1 MTTSQ
6 LTYVCTT
13 CDEVLWQEW
22 DISTPQAREIQFHC
36 DASGQQATY
45 RLAGLG
51 PISRKADCPPWCT
64 DHRTWRDGTEEHV
77 HKMVYRQGWHQYLRR
92 WDSLSVEI
100 CQLEDRPD
108 IKRKDE
114 TVPNIN
120 GGCTI
125 SSLEDSRIVHA
136 LIGHAIALL
145 EA

>member
-6 LTYVCTT
+6 LVYVCTI
-13 CDEVLWQEW
+13 CDEFVQREW
-22 DISTPQAREIQFHC
+22 DVSTPQVREIQLHC
-36 DASGQQATY
+36 DASGRQTTC
-45 RLAGLG
+45 RLAGLK
-51 PISRKADCPPWCT
+51 PVSRKADCPSWCT
-64 DHRTWRDGTEEHV
+64 DHRTWRSGYEEHA
-77 HKMVYRQGWHQYLRR
+77 HKMVYRQGWHQHLGR
-92 WDSLSVEI
+92 WESLSVEI

-108 IKRKDE
+108 ITRKDE

-125 SSLEDSRIVHA
+125 SSLEESRIVHA